1 MVNKLLAQHVLLRH
15 RDVANIHQIDTYLAH
30 GGYQAL
36 KHALAAMLPE
46 AVINEVRTAGL
57 RGRGGAGFPAGV
69 KWGFI
74 PKDVFP
80 KYVVVNADESEPG
93 TFKDREIMEANPHQ
107 LLEGIALCAYA
118 VGAETAYI
126 YGRGEFKTLFTTTLR
141 QAVDEAYAQGFLGRN
156 ILGSNF
162 SLNLYLHLGAGAY
175 ICGEET
181 ALLNS
186 LEGVLGQPR
195 SRPPFPAVAGL
206 YAKPTVI
213 NNVETLANVPPI
225 IANGADWYRQFGP
238 EKSPGTKIFCLSGR
252 VNRPGNYEL
261 PLGTPIR
268 YLIEECGGG
277 VIEGKA
283 VKGILPAG
291 ASSAIMGADKLD
303 TPMDY
308 ESMAAAG
315 SMLGSASFIILD
327 ETVNAVWAAEKNIKF
342 FKHESCGKCS
352 PCREGTHWLAA
363 VYRKLREGDGT
374 KQDIA
379 LLETI
384 ISQMEGNCFCLLG
397 EFVVPGVRTS
407 LELFADEYEALAREK
422 VETGKTAPDLMHVC
436 MCIEDNG
443 DDSDFV
449 IQFDRGIFLCLN
461 R

>member
-1 MVNKLLAQHVLLRH
+1 MGNKLLEKHVLLRQ
-15 RDVANIHQIDTYLAH
+15 RDVENIHEIEVYLAN
-30 GGYQAL
+30 GGYEAL
-36 KHALAAMLPE
+36 KHALKKMRPE
-46 AVINEVRTAGL
+46 TVTQEVRNSGL

-93 TFKDREIMEANPHQ
+93 TFKDREIMEGNPHQ
-107 LLEGIALCAYA
+107 LIEGIVLCAYA

-126 YGRGEFKTLFTTTLR
+126 YGRGEFRTLFTTTL
-141 QAVDEAYAQGFLGRN
+141 QKAVDDAYAKGFLGKN
-156 ILGSNF
+156 ILGTKF
-162 SLNLYLHLGAGAY
+162 SLDLYLHLGAGAY

-225 IANGADWYRQFGP
+225 VLNGANWYRQFGT
-238 EKSPGTKIFCLSGR
+238 EKSPGPKIFSLSGR
-252 VNRPGNYEL
+252 VNKPGNYEL
-261 PLGTPIR
+261 PLGTPMR

-277 VIEGKA
+277 IIDGKA

-308 ESMAAAG
+308 ESMAEAG

-327 ETVNAVWAAEKNIKF
+327 ETIDGVWAAEKNIKF

-352 PCREGTHWLAA
+352 PCREGTFWLAS
-363 VYRKLREGDGT
+363 VYRKLREGRGT
-374 KQDIA
+374 KQDVE
-379 LLETI
+379 LLNTI
-384 ISQMEGNCFCLLG
+384 IEQMEGNCFCLLG
-397 EFVVPGVRTS
+397 EFVIPGVRTS
-407 LELFADEYEALAREK
+407 IELFRDEYEALAREEGE
-422 VETGKTAPDLMHVC
+422 VEQVARNLVHTML
-436 MCIEDNG
+436 
-443 DDSDFV
+443 
-449 IQFDRGIFLCLN
+449 
-461 R
+461 